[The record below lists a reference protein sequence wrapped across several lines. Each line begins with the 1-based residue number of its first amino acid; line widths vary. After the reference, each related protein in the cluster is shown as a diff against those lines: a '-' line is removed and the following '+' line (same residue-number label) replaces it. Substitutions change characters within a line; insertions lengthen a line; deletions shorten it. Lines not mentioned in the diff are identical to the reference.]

1 MPSELTWLGINYK
14 SFKMSEWKQ
23 MQTACLHVPSSKE
36 CRPTGV
42 PVRPIDR
49 ANAAFDPD
57 GGSDDPGPYQKH
69 KKVSV
74 NSYIYLHFTKL
85 LGYEKNLIS

>member
-1 MPSELTWLGINYK
+1 LFLPSEQI
-14 SFKMSEWKQ
+14 
-23 MQTACLHVPSSKE
+23 QTACLPSSKE

-57 GGSDDPGPYQKH
+57 GGSDDPGPYQKQ
-69 KKVSV
+69 KSI
-74 NSYIYLHFTKL
+74 NSYIYLHFTKM
-85 LGYEKNLIS
+85 LGCEKNLLS

>member
-1 MPSELTWLGINYK
+1 
-14 SFKMSEWKQ
+14 MSECLQ
-23 MQTACLHVPSSKE
+23 MQTVWLPSSKE

-57 GGSDDPGPYQKH
+57 GGSDDPGPYQK
-69 KKVSV
+69 
-74 NSYIYLHFTKL
+74 
-85 LGYEKNLIS
+85 

>member
-1 MPSELTWLGINYK
+1 
-14 SFKMSEWKQ
+14 MSEWKQ

-69 KKVSV
+69 KKV
-74 NSYIYLHFTKL
+74 
-85 LGYEKNLIS
+85 